1 MGGYLN
7 AGAWLAKRKMY
18 AKKSGG
24 GSSILSE
31 YEKLNILI
39 NLVWPEALI
48 HPNQE
53 EEIAN
58 MIHVTLF
65 PENLTIKET
74 YEEARAIAAYLNSMT

>member
-1 MGGYLN
+1 MVGYLN
-7 AGAWLAKRKMY
+7 AGAWLAKRKIF
-18 AKKSGG
+18 AKTVSG
-24 GSSILSE
+24 GSSMLSE
-31 YEKLNILI
+31 YGRLNILI